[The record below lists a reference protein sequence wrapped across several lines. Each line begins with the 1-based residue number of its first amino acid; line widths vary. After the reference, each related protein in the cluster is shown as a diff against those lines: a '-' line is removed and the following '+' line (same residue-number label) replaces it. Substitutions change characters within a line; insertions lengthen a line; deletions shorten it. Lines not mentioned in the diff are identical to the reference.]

1 FVAALLDEI
10 DRLHPGLER
19 PRVIHELTRRGMSRQ
34 DAHERV
40 RMASMQALAE
50 SRPLADVLGAD
61 TEVIRFCSRDDLIT
75 LLAPDAY
82 IGTSVAQV
90 NRVIEKL
97 KPLVL

>member
-1 FVAALLDEI
+1 MAESVMI
-10 DRLHPGLER
+10 
-19 PRVIHELTRRGMSRQ
+19 ELTRRGMNRQ

-50 SRPLADVLGAD
+50 SRSLVDVLGAD
-61 TEVIRFCSRDDLIT
+61 PEVIRFCSRDYLVT

-82 IGTSVAQV
+82 IGTSAAQV

-97 KPLVL
+97 QPLVR